1 MPSTPITDRATP
13 RPQPRTGGA
22 ACSAGW
28 PSTGSRRTLPVLALL
43 LGLLGGCGST
53 PNRPDS
59 PPAAADRR
67 PDSGRGQEVALFA
80 LGLLDTGYRF
90 GGKNPEAGLD
100 CSGMASYV
108 LGKSAD
114 VKVGGSA
121 ANIARYGRKIP
132 LAESRAG
139 DLVFFNTRGGPYT
152 HVGIY
157 LGDGRFVHAP
167 SASSGKVRVDSLTTG
182 YFAER
187 FTEARAYFD

>member
-1 MPSTPITDRATP
+1 MPLNSLLPFFRPAIRRWLSLLLVLMLVACGPLAP
-13 RPQPRTGGA
+13 RP
-22 ACSAGW
+22 AGE
-28 PSTGSRRTLPVLALL
+28 P
-43 LGLLGGCGST
+43 
-53 PNRPDS
+53 PDGE
-59 PPAAADRR
+59 AR

-80 LGLLDTGYRF
+80 FGLLDTGYRF

-108 LGKSAD
+108 FKQSAGI
-114 VKVGGSA
+114 KVSGSA
-121 ANIARYGRKIP
+121 AQIARQGRKIP
-132 LAESRAG
+132 FALSRAG

-167 SASSGKVRVDSLTTG
+167 SSTSGKVRVDTLRDG
-182 YFAER
+182 YFAVR

>member
-1 MPSTPITDRATP
+1 
-13 RPQPRTGGA
+13 
-22 ACSAGW
+22 
-28 PSTGSRRTLPVLALL
+28 
-43 LGLLGGCGST
+43 
-53 PNRPDS
+53 
-59 PPAAADRR
+59 
-67 PDSGRGQEVALFA
+67 
-80 LGLLDTGYRF
+80 
-90 GGKNPEAGLD
+90 
-100 CSGMASYV
+100 MASYV

>member
-1 MPSTPITDRATP
+1 MPCFRLPLFWRRLSTLLPVLLLL
-13 RPQPRTGGA
+13 
-22 ACSAGW
+22 ACSATPPG
-28 PSTGSRRTLPVLALL
+28 PDRGGEVL
-43 LGLLGGCGST
+43 
-53 PNRPDS
+53 
-59 PPAAADRR
+59 R

-80 LGLLDTGYRF
+80 FGLLDTGYRF

-108 LGKSAD
+108 LANS
-114 VKVGGSA
+114 VGFKLSGSA
-121 ANIARYGRKIP
+121 ASMARQGRKIG

-167 SASSGKVRVDSLTTG
+167 SSTSGKVRVDTLKTG